1 MKAANLLRATALGIL
16 LAAPANV
23 AQGQTEV
30 GAQLDLFSSYVWRGV
45 SLTNKPVAQ
54 PDLWVSFPAG
64 NASITAGGWANID
77 LGKYDD
83 PNNDISESG
92 GLSAFNLSEFNP
104 YAEVSFG
111 TGKAT
116 LTGGIVGYFYP
127 NDLTDDSNGGYNSD
141 INTWELYGKVG
152 FDVPL
157 APELSIYYDIDK
169 VKGAY
174 FEGAVS
180 HSVALGES
188 HTLDLGGVVGLNAG
202 QGIDSDAS
210 FNFSDDGL
218 THVDLSAGLPLTA
231 GVFSITP
238 VLHFQLSADDATK
251 VTSPTN
257 ESDVKLWGGV
267 SIGWSNAVEEE
278 ETDEAE
284 AEVEV
289 EVEAGVE
296 E

>member
-16 LAAPANV
+16 LATPPRT
-23 AQGQTEV
+23 AQAQTEV

-64 NASITAGGWANID
+64 NASVTAGGWANID

-83 PNNDISESG
+83 PDDDISESG

-141 INTWELYGKVG
+141 INTWEVYGTVG

-157 APELSIYYDIDK
+157 APELSIYYDFDK

-174 FEGAVS
+174 FEGAVA
-180 HSVALGES
+180 HSVPLGET
-188 HTLDLGGVVGLNAG
+188 HTLDLGGLVGLNVG
-202 QGIDSDAS
+202 QGIDDDES

-231 GVFSITP
+231 GIFSITP
-238 VLHFQLSADDATK
+238 VFHFQISADDATK
-251 VTSPTN
+251 FTSPTN

-278 ETDEAE
+278 EEPE

-289 EVEAGVE
+289 EE
-296 E
+296 